1 MKFKKVVV
9 GGTFE
14 YLHDGH
20 KAILSKA
27 FEVGDRVL
35 VGITSDQMQ
44 LRKDSTGVPPL
55 KDRRAVLEKWLTST
69 GLKKGAE
76 VVVISDPFGPALDD
90 SELEAIIVSP
100 ETRKRAKEL
109 NQLRVS
115 RGLNKLKIIEIPFV
129 LAEDGLPISSLRI
142 KYGEIDVHGRRA
154 SAAEKT

>member
-1 MKFKKVVV
+1 MRFKKVVV

-44 LRKDSTGVPPL
+44 LRKDITGVPPL
-55 KDRRAVLEKWLTST
+55 KSRRKVLEEWLVSAR
-69 GLKKGAE
+69 LKKRTEIA
-76 VVVISDPFGPALDD
+76 VISDPFGPALNDAA
-90 SELEAIIVSP
+90 LEAIVVSP
-100 ETRKRAKEL
+100 ETRGRAEKL

-142 KYGEIDVHGRRA
+142 KYGEIDVHGRRT
-154 SAAEKT
+154 STGKT